1 MKIRLM
7 ILLGFVMAALVACDD
22 DSSGSTNAGGN
33 NDYSSSSMIL
43 GSSGSNANGLP
54 DTVATLDELLQKYTC
69 SVTYKC
75 AHVYLTEW
83 NNIME
88 CDGEAW
94 AYLSE
99 YTESVCGD
107 GSSSSAVEEFSSSSV
122 IEEFS
127 SSSVVEEF
135 SSSSATVD
143 QCEAMDKDNITTW
156 HFVKDTFA
164 GSVTYTYSID
174 ADGQIV
180 LTTKASD
187 GTEKSQVLY
196 QKSTSIY
203 MEYAYSGA
211 LSTCQD

>member
-1 MKIRLM
+1 M

-54 DTVATLDELLQKYTC
+54 DTVATLNELQKYTC
-69 SVTYKC
+69 SVTYRC

-99 YTESVCGD
+99 YTESVCGY
-107 GSSSSAVEEFSSSSV
+107 GSSSSVVEES
-122 IEEFS
+122 S

>member
-22 DSSGSTNAGGN
+22 DSSSSTNAGGN

-54 DTVATLDELLQKYTC
+54 DTVATLDELQKYTC

-99 YTESVCGD
+99 YTESVCGY
-107 GSSSSAVEEFSSSSV
+107 GSSSSAVEES
-122 IEEFS
+122 
-127 SSSVVEEF
+127 

>member
-43 GSSGSNANGLP
+43 GSSSSNANDLP

-99 YTESVCGD
+99 YTESVCGY
-107 GSSSSAVEEFSSSSV
+107 GSSSSA
-122 IEEFS
+122 
-127 SSSVVEEF
+127 VEEF

>member
-1 MKIRLM
+1 MKIQLM
-7 ILLGFVMAALVACDD
+7 ILFGFAMGALVACND
-22 DSSGSTNAGGN
+22 DSSSSTNAGGN

-43 GSSGSNANGLP
+43 GSSGSKANGLP
-54 DTVATLDELLQKYTC
+54 NTVATLDELLQKYTC
-69 SVTYKC
+69 SVSYKC

-99 YTESVCGD
+99 YMESVG
-107 GSSSSAVEEFSSSSV
+107 GYG
-122 IEEFS
+122 S
-127 SSSVVEEF
+127 SSSVVEESSSSSVVEELSSSTVEES

-143 QCEAMDKDNITTW
+143 QCEAMDKDDITTW

-164 GSVTYTYSID
+164 GSVIYTYSID

-211 LSTCQD
+211 FSTCQN

>member
-54 DTVATLDELLQKYTC
+54 DTVATLNELQKYTC
-69 SVTYKC
+69 SVTYRC

-99 YTESVCGD
+99 YTESVCGY
-107 GSSSSAVEEFSSSSV
+107 GSSSSVVEES
-122 IEEFS
+122 S